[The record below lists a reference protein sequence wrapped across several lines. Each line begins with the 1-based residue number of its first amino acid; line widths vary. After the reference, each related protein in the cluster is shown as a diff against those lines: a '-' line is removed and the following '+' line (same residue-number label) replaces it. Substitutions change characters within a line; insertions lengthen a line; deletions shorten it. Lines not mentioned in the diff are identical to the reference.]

1 VECGCTRVDRVGITY
16 SFYTITVHDLANDQ
30 LKVRNNSMGAIA
42 QDNF

>member
-1 VECGCTRVDRVGITY
+1 MASLFISKGA
-16 SFYTITVHDLANDQ
+16 FYTITVHDLANDQ